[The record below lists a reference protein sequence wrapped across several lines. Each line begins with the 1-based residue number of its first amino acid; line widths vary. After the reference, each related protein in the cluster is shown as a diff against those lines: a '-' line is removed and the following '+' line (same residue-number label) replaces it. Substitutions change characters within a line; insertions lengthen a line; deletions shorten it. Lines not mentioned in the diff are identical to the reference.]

1 MLDVLDLLLGPAQW
15 RKMSGPAVFAAAVGF
30 GLIGL
35 VFAAVD
41 WSLLAQNGSRVVALV
56 VLCAGLAVLI
66 DIAVGV
72 IAFLRANS
80 GPR

>member
-1 MLDVLDLLLGPAQW
+1 MLDLLDLLLGPAQW
-15 RKMSGPAVFAAAVGF
+15 RKLSGPAALAAAVAF

-35 VFAAVD
+35 LFAAVGCL
-41 WSLLAQNGSRVVALV
+41 LLAQNGSRVVALM
-56 VLCAGLAVLI
+56 VLCPGLAVVV
-66 DIAVGV
+66 DVAVGV